1 MQQSVK
7 RLASLLGFLLGLACL
22 MFFFRS
28 VAAQWHAFQAI
39 PLNGRVLAG
48 LAMALGCYLLT
59 YLLTSRSWQ
68 LMLRLVGVALG
79 FREGLQ
85 IVTIAQF
92 GKYIPG
98 NVGQHIGRIVLA
110 KGSGIDPAR
119 TITSIL
125 LETLLL
131 VVAACLC
138 SLAALELLPS
148 ISMMYGK
155 TVQKSLAA
163 LGAALLACALI
174 CIVVPWSRRR
184 LQHATDKFKILIT
197 KRGIGLSVS
206 TLVVHVTSFALG
218 AASLTFIVLAMGS
231 GAQPPHLSLFGIYA
245 VAWLIGFVVPG
256 APAGLGIR
264 EALLVFGL
272 TPLYGAEVAA
282 TSTAMFRL
290 VTVLGDGVAL
300 LLGLSLRAR
309 GSRTKSAPGESD
321 ADTRPLP

>member
-1 MQQSVK
+1 MK

-39 PLNGRVLAG
+39 PMNGRVLAG
-48 LAMALGCYLLT
+48 LTIALSCYLLT
-59 YLLTSRSWQ
+59 YLLTSKSWQ
-68 LMLRLVGVALG
+68 LMLRLMDVVLG
-79 FREGLQ
+79 FKDVLQ

-110 KGSGIDPAR
+110 KRSGIDSAR

-131 VVAACLC
+131 VVAACVC

-155 TVQKSLAA
+155 SVQKSFAV
-163 LGAALLACALI
+163 LGVALLVCAFI
-174 CIVVPWSRRR
+174 GIVAPWSRRR
-184 LQHATDKFKILIT
+184 LRHATEKFKTLIT
-197 KRGIGLSVS
+197 KRGIWLSAR
-206 TLVVHVTSFALG
+206 TLAVHVMSFVLG
-218 AASLTFIVLAMGS
+218 AASLTFIVFAMGS

-245 VAWLIGFVVPG
+245 IAWLIGFVVPG

-282 TSTAMFRL
+282 TSTALFRL

-300 LLGLSLRAR
+300 LLGLTLRAR
-309 GSRTKSAPGESD
+309 GGRMTSAPGESG
-321 ADTRPLP
+321 ADTLSPPE